1 MDISSVKRN
10 MNRMVNYKG
19 NTDTYMLTGCIIRR
33 EINYGD
39 FWYQVELS
47 DIKAGSLLYDKL
59 ENISEVR
66 E

>member
-1 MDISSVKRN
+1 MDISEVKRN

-19 NTDTYMLTGCIIRR
+19 NTDTYMLTGCVIRR
-33 EINYGD
+33 EINGGP

-47 DIKAGSLLYDKL
+47 DIRAGSLIYDSLDK
-59 ENISEVR
+59 ISEVT